1 MNYDSSTMISYESYV
16 TPFLCRVGITKLF
29 SSFGVGFNG
38 PFFDAF

>member
-29 SSFGVGFNG
+29 CSFGVGFNG
-38 PFFDAF
+38 PFFGAF